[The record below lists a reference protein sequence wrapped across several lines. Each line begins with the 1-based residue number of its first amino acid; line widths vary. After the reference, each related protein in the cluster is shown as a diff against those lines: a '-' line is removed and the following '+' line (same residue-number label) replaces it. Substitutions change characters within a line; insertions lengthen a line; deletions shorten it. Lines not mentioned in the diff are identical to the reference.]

1 MTDLWR
7 WGMIFPENR
16 SLSAGMRG
24 GLKLIVEYRLP
35 AAFGAAAAI
44 GLGVAIWCGT
54 GYLHYQQLAVGEQA
68 AALRAERV
76 NADLQDTLARLQDQ
90 LGAARQSLNAAQG
103 RLSAL
108 NDDAQQ
114 QQTVSEQSSSKA
126 DRIAQLTRALE
137 QAQRDLHLAEAQHAT
152 LMARVSKAESDLAAG
167 QSRQAPVQAQEWQKK
182 VQELTAERD
191 KAASERDQ
199 LRARFGELQQK
210 NSGVQSREAPKSVA
224 QAQPQPAIQSQAA
237 TQPQSALPTQ
247 AAAPP
252 AVAAAPDTRVA
263 VAVTP
268 GAEPDRVEAPR
279 AVPAVAGAPAAGAVA
294 QLERVLASAGVDVSR
309 LFAKLDANRDQGGP
323 FVPAPRAGHPDT
335 LNPEK
340 LAALR
345 TLLKMLP
352 VSAPLESYEISSPF
366 GVRGD
371 PENGHRGFHTGVDL
385 RAPYMSPVYA
395 TAPGVVTYAGYRDD
409 YGKIVEIDHGNG
421 LSTRYAHLSRYIV
434 SVGQQVA
441 GHAQIGFLGSTGR
454 ATGPHVHYE
463 VLVNGEPQDPEKFL
477 GLARIV
483 SVVQR

>member
-1 MTDLWR
+1 VTDLLR
-7 WGMIFPENR
+7 WGMKFPESR

-24 GLKLIVEYRLP
+24 GLRLIAEHRMP
-35 AAFGAAAAI
+35 AALGAAAAI
-44 GLGVAIWCGT
+44 GLGAAIWCGT
-54 GYLHYQQLAVGEQA
+54 GYVHYQQLAAGEQA
-68 AALRAERV
+68 AAIRAERL

-90 LGAARQSLNAAQG
+90 LGAARLSLNTVQG

-114 QQTVSEQSSSKA
+114 QAASEQSSSKA
-126 DRIAQLTRALE
+126 DRIAQLNRALE
-137 QAQRDLHLAEAQHAT
+137 QAQRDLHLAEAQRAT
-152 LMARVSKAESDLAAG
+152 MMARVSKAESDLAEG
-167 QSRQAPVQAQEWQKK
+167 QSRQAQVQEWQKK
-182 VQELTAERD
+182 VQDLTAERD

-199 LRARFGELQQK
+199 LRARIGEQQQK
-210 NSGVQSREAPKSVA
+210 SSGVQSREAPKPVA
-224 QAQPQPAIQSQAA
+224 EAQPQPQTAA
-237 TQPQSALPTQ
+237 P
-247 AAAPP
+247 AAA
-252 AVAAAPDTRVA
+252 ASAPDTRVA

-268 GAEPDRVEAPR
+268 GSEPARVETPR
-279 AVPAVAGAPAAGAVA
+279 AIPEVAAAPAAGALA
-294 QLERVLASAGVDVSR
+294 QVEHVLASAGVDVSR
-309 LFAKLDANRDQGGP
+309 LFARLDANRDQGGP
-323 FVPAPRAGHPDT
+323 FIPAPRAGHVDT
-335 LNPEK
+335 LTPEK

-345 TLLKMLP
+345 VLLKMLP
-352 VSAPLESYEISSPF
+352 ISAPLESYEISSPF

-434 SVGQQVA
+434 SVGQQVS

-477 GLARIV
+477 NLARVV